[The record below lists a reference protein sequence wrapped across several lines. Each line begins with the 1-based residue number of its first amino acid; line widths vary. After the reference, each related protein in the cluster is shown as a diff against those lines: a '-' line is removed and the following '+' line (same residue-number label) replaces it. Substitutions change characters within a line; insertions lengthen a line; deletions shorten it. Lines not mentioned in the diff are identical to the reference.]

1 MIATKETKTQLVD
14 IVLPAPP
21 PEVFDYT
28 SLLVAI
34 LALSIVI
41 IYLIYKARQS
51 GLKYKLLIFFLKNK
65 VIAAEI
71 TPQQAAYDLAK
82 ILKSAHKTNH
92 LATIEKSMSQS
103 QKKEWHPFFMELST
117 FRYSAREIKSQDILL
132 LLNKAVLWTARVHP

>member
-1 MIATKETKTQLVD
+1 MIATKETKTQLID

-28 SLLVAI
+28 SLLATM

-41 IYLIYKARQS
+41 IYLVYKARQS
-51 GLKYKLLIFFLKNK
+51 GLKYKVLILFLKNK

-71 TPQQAAYDLAK
+71 TPQQAAYDLAQ

-92 LATIEKSMSQS
+92 LATIEKNMSRS
-103 QKKEWHPFFMELST
+103 QKKKWHPFLMELST
-117 FRYSAREIKSQDILL
+117 FRYSAHEIKSQDILS
-132 LLNKAVLWTARVHP
+132 LLNKALLWTARVLP